1 MRHRAIRR
9 AAALLLAAG
18 VILNAL
24 PAAVAQADAQA
35 VAEARADEASVIV
48 AVAANFLATLEQLE
62 PEFER
67 RSGHRLT
74 LAAGSTGSLYAQ
86 IANGAPYDVFLAA
99 DQARPERAVDA
110 GYAVAGS
117 AFVYAV
123 GTLVL
128 WSADPERVRGP
139 EALDGDFHHLA
150 IANPRTA
157 PYGAA
162 AEEVLRALGRWEPLQ
177 GRIARTQSIA
187 GAWSAVASGAADLGF
202 VALSSVVLPPDYG
215 GPGAT
220 HAAAGPA
227 IGSGSWWEPPQELY
241 TPLHQSAVLLTRGA
255 DKPGAVA
262 FLEFLRSEEAR
273 AAIRRAGY
281 RTR

>member
-1 MRHRAIRR
+1 MRHCATRR

-24 PAAVAQADAQA
+24 PAAVARA
-35 VAEARADEASVIV
+35 VAEPRADEASVTV

-67 RSGHRLT
+67 RTGHRLT

-99 DQARPERAVDA
+99 DEARPARAVDA
-110 GYAVAGS
+110 GYAVADS
-117 AFVYAV
+117 KFVYAV

-128 WSADPERVRGP
+128 WSADPDRIRGP

-162 AEEVLRALGRWEPLQ
+162 AEEVLRALGRWQPLQ

-202 VALSSVVLPPDYG
+202 VALSSVLQPNLE
-215 GPGAT
+215 GAARDD
-220 HAAAGPA
+220 AAGGPA
-227 IGSGSWWEPPQELY
+227 IATEIPGGSWWQPPQELY
-241 TPLHQSAVLLTRGA
+241 TPLRQSAVLLTRGA
-255 DKPGAVA
+255 DNSGAVA

-273 AAIRRAGY
+273 ATIRRAGY
-281 RTR
+281 RTP

>member
-1 MRHRAIRR
+1 MRYSATRR
-9 AAALLLAAG
+9 AAALLLAAAA
-18 VILNAL
+18 ILNAL
-24 PAAVAQADAQA
+24 PAAVAQA
-35 VAEARADEASVIV
+35 VVEARADQASVTV

-67 RSGHRLT
+67 RTGHRLT

-99 DQARPERAVDA
+99 DEARPARAVEA

-117 AFVYAV
+117 EFVYAV

-128 WSADPERVRGP
+128 WSADPDRIRGP

-162 AEEVLRALGRWEPLQ
+162 AEEVLRALGRWQPLQ

-202 VALSSVVLPPDYG
+202 VALSSVVVQ
-215 GPGAT
+215 PGSED
-220 HAAAGPA
+220 AAADAADDAVIAG
-227 IGSGSWWEPPQELY
+227 GSWWQPPQELY
-241 TPLHQSAVLLTRGA
+241 TPLRQSAVLLTRGA
-255 DKPGAVA
+255 DNPGASA
-262 FLEFLRSEEAR
+262 FLRFLAGDEAR

-281 RTR
+281 QTP